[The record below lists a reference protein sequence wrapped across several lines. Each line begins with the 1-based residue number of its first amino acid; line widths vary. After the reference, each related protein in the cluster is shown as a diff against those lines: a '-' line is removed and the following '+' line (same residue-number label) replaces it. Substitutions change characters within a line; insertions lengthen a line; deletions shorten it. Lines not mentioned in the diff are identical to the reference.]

1 MDFKTLLNEKEFVI
15 LDGAMGTVLQA
26 RGLKTGET
34 PEILNIENPELLT
47 DIHSEY
53 IKAGADIIY
62 ANTFGANRYKLE
74 KSGRSVEEIIKAG
87 IKNAKKACD
96 GTNVL
101 TALDIGPIGQLLEP
115 SGTLSFEEAYDIY
128 KEQVLAGS
136 EADLIVFETMTDLYE
151 LKAALLAAKEN
162 SDKPVICTMTFEENK
177 RTFTGC
183 SVSAM
188 ALTLEGL
195 GADAIGVNCS
205 LGPKELYPVVEE
217 LCRMTKL
224 PVAVKPNAGL
234 PDPVTNAY
242 NITEEEFALLTEKLV
257 PLGVKLFGGCC
268 GTKPS
273 FISAVKNA
281 LKGKNFIKTAPLIP
295 SACCTPS
302 KTVVIDR
309 PRIIGERINPTG
321 KKRFKEALL
330 AGDTDYILGQA
341 VEQVKGGA
349 DILDVNVGTPGI
361 DEKEMM
367 KRVVKAIQS
376 VSDVPLQL
384 DSTDPN
390 VLEAALRVY
399 NGKPV
404 VNSVNGEEKSL
415 KSVLPL
421 VKKYGAAVVG
431 LCLDENG
438 IPKTAEGRFKI
449 AEKILNRALEL
460 GIRREDVY
468 IDCLTLTVSA
478 EQEAAMVTL
487 EALERV
493 KNELGLRTVLGVSNI
508 SFGLPDRVKISSN
521 FLTMALTKGL
531 DLPIINPN
539 TESMTAAVAAFN
551 VLKGYDE
558 NSMEYIA
565 KYGGEGANSRVPVG
579 ETAPKSEISLSYALE
594 NGLRSEGKRITA
606 ELLKTTDPMA
616 VINDILIPTLDK
628 TGSEF
633 EKGKIFLPQLIL
645 TAGAA
650 QSCFEAIKEHYAR
663 TGEKTVSK
671 GKIILAT
678 VKGDI
683 HDIGKNI
690 VKVLLENYG
699 YEVLDLGKDVP
710 CEKVLECA
718 VKENIRLVGLSAL
731 MTTTLASM
739 EETIRLL
746 RENRVD
752 CKIMVGGA
760 VLTPEYAEK
769 IGADFYAKDA
779 KESCDI
785 AKRVFEGI
793 GNV

>member
-1 MDFKTLLNEKEFVI
+1 MDFKKLLSEKEFVI
-15 LDGAMGTVLQA
+15 LDGAMGTMLQA
-26 RGLKTGET
+26 RGLKMGET
-34 PEILNIENPELLT
+34 PEVLNIENPDMLEE
-47 DIHSEY
+47 IHSEY
-53 IKAGADIIY
+53 IKSGSDIIY
-62 ANTFGANRYKLE
+62 ANTFGANRYKLK
-74 KSGRSVEEIIKAG
+74 KSGYSTDEIIKAG
-87 IKNAKKACD
+87 IKNARKACA
-96 GTNVL
+96 GTNTLV
-101 TALDIGPIGQLLEP
+101 ALDIGPIGRLLEP
-115 SGTLSFEEAYDIY
+115 AGTLTFEEAYDIY

-151 LKAALLAAKEN
+151 LKAAVLAAKEN
-162 SDKPVICTMTFEENK
+162 SDKPVLCTMTFEENM

-195 GADAIGVNCS
+195 GVDAIGVNCS
-205 LGPKELYPVVEE
+205 LGPRELYPVIEE
-217 LCRMTKL
+217 LCRWTNL

-234 PDPVTNAY
+234 PDPITNTY
-242 NITEEEFALLTEKLV
+242 DITEEEFASLSEKLI
-257 PLGVKLFGGCC
+257 PLGVKIFGGCC

-273 FISAVKNA
+273 FIKAVKNA
-281 LKGKNFIKTAPLIP
+281 LNGKKFVRAHNEIP
-295 SACCTPS
+295 AACCTPS
-302 KTVVIDR
+302 NTTIINR

-330 AGDTDYILGQA
+330 AGDIDYILGQA

-349 DILDVNVGTPGI
+349 DILDVNVGLPGI
-361 DEKEMM
+361 DEKDMM
-367 KRVVKAIQS
+367 KRAVKAIQGIA
-376 VSDVPLQL
+376 DVPLQV
-384 DSTDPN
+384 DSTIPE
-390 VLEAALRVY
+390 VLEAALRAY
-399 NGKPV
+399 NGKPI

-415 KSVLPL
+415 RTVLPL

-438 IPKTAEGRFKI
+438 IPKTTEGRFNI
-449 AEKILNRALEL
+449 AKKILDAALSF
-460 GIRREDVY
+460 GIRKEDVF

-478 EQEAAMVTL
+478 EQSAAMETL
-487 EALERV
+487 NAVQRV
-493 KNELGLRTVLGVSNI
+493 KNELGLKTVLGVSNI
-508 SFGLPDRVKISSN
+508 SFGLPDRVKVSSN

-539 TESMTAAVAAFN
+539 TESMTAAVKAFN
-551 VLKGYDE
+551 VLAGYDE
-558 NSMEYIA
+558 NSVEYIGR
-565 KYGGEGANSRVPVG
+565 YGGEAKEAPVN
-579 ETAPKSEISLSYALE
+579 APKGDIDLNYALE
-594 NGLRSEGKRITA
+594 NGLKSEGARLTE
-606 ELLKTTDPMA
+606 ELLKTSDPMT
-616 VINDILIPTLDK
+616 VINDILIPALDK

-645 TAGAA
+645 TAGVA
-650 QSCFEAIKEHYAR
+650 QSCFEVIKDHYAKA
-663 TGEKTVSK
+663 GEKSVSK

-699 YEVLDLGKDVP
+699 YEVIDLGKDVP
-710 CEKVLECA
+710 YEAVLECA
-718 VKENIRLVGLSAL
+718 VKENVHLVGLSAL

-739 EETIRLL
+739 ENTIKLL
-746 RENRVD
+746 RENNVD

-769 IGADFYAKDA
+769 IGADYYAKDA

-785 AKRVFEGI
+785 AKKVFEEFYPQK
-793 GNV
+793 